1 MCICDEIEKERVL
14 DSVIVSEMQPPA
26 MITLTLCRTDRWSAE
41 LRMTGHIGEKYQ
53 VERFPLACREAIVW
67 QQSETFIKRPI
78 NFCPI
83 CGRRLS
89 LADASRREDA

>member
-1 MCICDEIEKERVL
+1 MCVCDEIGKERVL
-14 DSVIVSEMQPPA
+14 DSIMTEGQTPTR
-26 MITLTLCRTDRWSAE
+26 ITLTLCRTDQWSAE
-41 LRMTGHIGEKYQ
+41 LRITGHIGEKYQ

-67 QQSETFIKRPI
+67 RQSETFIKRSI

-89 LADASRREDA
+89 LADASRREDT